1 MPKMKSHRGAGKRF
15 SVTGSGKVKRQKAFK
30 SHILTK
36 KTSKRKRRLRQE
48 GVIATRG
55 EEKNIKR
62 LLQAEGERQMRR
74 VRSNVVRLK
83 RKKQV
88 MKAARGA
95 FGARS
100 KLWKAAKE
108 NVERGWKYAYRDRKN
123 KKRDFRRLWIVR
135 INAGA
140 RQHDMS
146 YSVFMNGL
154 KQAGIEIDR
163 KVLSDLAIN
172 DAAAFGALAEKA
184 RAALNAA
191 A

>member
-1 MPKMKSHRGAGKRF
+1 MPRA
-15 SVTGSGKVKRQKAFK
+15 V
-30 SHILTK
+30 
-36 KTSKRKRRLRQE
+36 
-48 GVIATRG
+48 
-55 EEKNIKR
+55 
-62 LLQAEGERQMRR
+62 
-74 VRSNVVRLK
+74 SNVPRLK
-83 RKKQV
+83 RKKQIL
-88 MKAARGA
+88 KHAKGA

-123 KKRDFRRLWIVR
+123 KKRDFRKLWIVR

-154 KQAGIEIDR
+154 KLAGIEIDR
-163 KVLSDLAIN
+163 KILADISVR
-172 DAAAFGALAEKA
+172 DPQAFGALADKV

-191 A
+191 

>member
-1 MPKMKSHRGAGKRF
+1 MPR
-15 SVTGSGKVKRQKAFK
+15 VK
-30 SHILTK
+30 
-36 KTSKRKRRLRQE
+36 
-48 GVIATRG
+48 
-55 EEKNIKR
+55 
-62 LLQAEGERQMRR
+62 
-74 VRSNVVRLK
+74 SNVVRLK

-108 NVERGWKYAYRDRKN
+108 NVERGWRYAYRDRKN

-135 INAGA
+135 INAA
-140 RQHDMS
+140 AHQNDMS

-163 KVLSDLAIN
+163 KVLADIAVRDPQAFTALA
-172 DAAAFGALAEKA
+172 DAARNALSTAS
-184 RAALNAA
+184 AA
-191 A
+191 